1 MAAVEHYYA
10 EGIGVATT
18 SPHTT
23 WREVAVIPDPGWAAE
38 TFYLVLASALVRHY
52 SSADQAQVRL
62 TIGGVTLP
70 DGALSYEL
78 TGSVQKAHYGWM
90 YFLSDETGDLA
101 LEVSSSGG
109 SEVTVEWGAIFVLNL
124 DDAGLGDVDFFTGEI
139 FTDTATTASF
149 VDQAA
154 TVGLT
159 ANGADTWLVIGNAMY
174 TGVSGSSNH
183 MMRLNDSV
191 AGALATIDVEG
202 EDATNDVRGYLLMA
216 AVTPSA
222 GSHTFSVQAAHES
235 ASCTVLSSRILAINL
250 SACFA
255 QHAVSR
261 DTAQQQPATTPSWTT
276 TRAINPTPGVTGPWL
291 VWGAFG
297 NDVGSLSNDLAARLQ
312 INPDGSGLASD
323 PAYGDAAP
331 GADGWDPTDIT
342 PFHLF
347 TLATLSAGAA
357 RAINLDVQLV
367 AGTTLRV
374 QERTLVAF
382 GLEKPGAGGGVAL
395 AGSSGGAAFTS
406 GALSVSGGSV
416 PPTPAGPFDRDL
428 ALRVR
433 VDWNRDGE
441 MTGAYDDVSARVTE
455 AEWSLGMY
463 MPYQEMADEA
473 RLEMTLV
480 NADRLFTPEYASGP
494 LYGLLAPGAP
504 VLVEMVDGAGNAYTM
519 WRGWVEVIQPSWTPG
534 GDAAPLYARL
544 VALGGMQ
551 HLKASAVHLDLLQN
565 VRTDQALASIFSSVS
580 FPPKLVGSW
589 RLGVAGASELGV
601 TTRLTDA
608 GGEYAFDRGRVTLS
622 YVGDNWEDAD
632 AHGAILDLVRAERG
646 RFFFARD
653 GRAIF
658 WNRARLQTS
667 TIPALR
673 LVQYQALEYVYGADL
688 YNVVRVRVSP
698 RTLSVTA
705 TEVLYELDEPIT
717 LRAGQTRTLRAS
729 YRQADSD
736 AMVAGMDIT
745 PPNTG
750 DGSLA
755 YSGNLSVAFEAGAT
769 SAEITLMNLDG
780 ESNKSSG
787 EATLTTLIVRGRK
800 LTSYGYQDAQATDTA
815 SVVAYGKRMME
826 VDARLLD
833 RVEDAEMIADW
844 ELALHKAPRGQ
855 VYAVQLTNRDATAR
869 EAQVKRTVGDRLTIA
884 GPQVSHSGDY
894 FIIGETHRVAAGS
907 KHHKTTWRLEPA
919 APYAGWQLG
928 VAGYSELGSATRLGF

>member
-1 MAAVEHYYA
+1 MTTLFWDQFQEA
-10 EGIGVATT
+10 ATT
-18 SPHTT
+18 LITASTPETGT
-23 WREVAVIPDPGWAAE
+23 GWTEIYNTASSAVIQVKPSGKSGATHVAGPSTSENSVGAAYAISPAPGAADVRLE
-38 TFYLVLASALVRHY
+38 FDRYMLNWSVSNSYGTGVFARHSESGGNHTFYALLMVPNLHAEDSLRLYKVVAGTATLLGSYDHTFANGDEIAFECY
-52 SSADQAQVRL
+52 DAAKKVYANGAEVISSADNAI
-62 TIGGVTLP
+62 TGAGNAGVWWGMFTNAM
-70 DGALSYEL
+70 GSYHLRAE
-78 TGSVQKAHYGWM
+78 VEYGD
-90 YFLSDETGDLA
+90 FF
-101 LEVSSSGG
+101 VSEAGSGG
-109 SEVTVEWGAIFVLNL
+109 S
-124 DDAGLGDVDFFTGEI
+124 
-139 FTDTATTASF
+139 
-149 VDQAA
+149 
-154 TVGLT
+154 
-159 ANGADTWLVIGNAMY
+159 
-174 TGVSGSSNH
+174 
-183 MMRLNDSV
+183 
-191 AGALATIDVEG
+191 
-202 EDATNDVRGYLLMA
+202 
-216 AVTPSA
+216 
-222 GSHTFSVQAAHES
+222 
-235 ASCTVLSSRILAINL
+235 
-250 SACFA
+250 
-255 QHAVSR
+255 
-261 DTAQQQPATTPSWTT
+261 
-276 TRAINPTPGVTGPWL
+276 
-291 VWGAFG
+291 
-297 NDVGSLSNDLAARLQ
+297 
-312 INPDGSGLASD
+312 
-323 PAYGDAAP
+323 
-331 GADGWDPTDIT
+331 
-342 PFHLF
+342 
-347 TLATLSAGAA
+347 
-357 RAINLDVQLV
+357 
-367 AGTTLRV
+367 
-374 QERTLVAF
+374 
-382 GLEKPGAGGGVAL
+382 VAL
-395 AGSSGGAAFTS
+395 AGSSGGAAFAS
-406 GALSVSGGSV
+406 GVLSVSGGSA

-780 ESNKSSG
+780 ESNKLSD
-787 EATLTTLIVRGRK
+787 EATLTALIVRGRK

-833 RVEDAEMIADW
+833 RVEDAETIADW
-844 ELALHKAPRGQ
+844 ELALHKSPRGQ
-855 VYAVQLTNRDATAR
+855 VYAAQLTNRDATAR
-869 EAQVKRTVGDRLTIA
+869 EAQVKLTVGDRLTIA

-894 FIIGETHRVAAGS
+894 FVIGETHRVAAGS